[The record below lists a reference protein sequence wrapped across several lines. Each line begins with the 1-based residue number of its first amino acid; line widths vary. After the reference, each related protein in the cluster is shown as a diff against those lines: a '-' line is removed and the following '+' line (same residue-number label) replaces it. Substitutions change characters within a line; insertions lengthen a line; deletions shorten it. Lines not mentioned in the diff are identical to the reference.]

1 MNEANKKVATK
12 KRCMNV
18 QSVGHLIAGFGPGLT
33 SGPVVDLEGE
43 GGDTIQRA
51 GHSYQGCTFPL

>member
-18 QSVGHLIAGFGPGLT
+18 QSVGHLIAGFVPGLT

-43 GGDTIQRA
+43 GGDTI
-51 GHSYQGCTFPL
+51 